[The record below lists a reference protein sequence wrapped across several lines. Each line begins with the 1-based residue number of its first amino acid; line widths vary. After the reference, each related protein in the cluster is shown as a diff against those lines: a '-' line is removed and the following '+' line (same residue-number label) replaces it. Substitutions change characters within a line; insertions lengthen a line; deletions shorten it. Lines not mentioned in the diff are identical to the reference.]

1 MAETAY
7 YEHWS
12 EYPMH
17 LWDWPNFTPEELA
30 SRTVVNGTRGPKGP
44 LLLNFDALDKLQGL
58 RSHIGKPFH
67 VNSAYRSPEYN
78 AWLSTQS
85 GGVAS
90 RSKHVEGI
98 AFDIS
103 MHNQDRTEFVRL
115 AREFGF
121 NGIGHYNTF
130 THIDT
135 RENQAEWW
143 G

>member
-17 LWDWPNFTPEELA
+17 LWDWPDFTPEEIA
-30 SRTVVNGTRGPKGP
+30 SRTVVNGGRGPKGP
-44 LLLNFDALDKLQGL
+44 LLLNFDALDKLQEL
-58 RSHIGKPFH
+58 RSLIGKPFH

-78 AWLSTQS
+78 RFV
-85 GGVAS
+85 GGAS
-90 RSKHVEGI
+90 RSKHMEGI

-103 MHNQDRTEFVRL
+103 MHNQNRTEFVRL
-115 AREFGF
+115 VRQFGF
-121 NGIGHYNTF
+121 NGIGHYGTF

-135 RENQAEWW
+135 RPNQAEWW

>member
-1 MAETAY
+1 MPETAY

-30 SRTVVNGTRGPKGP
+30 SRTVVNGERGPKGP
-44 LLLNFDALDKLQGL
+44 LLLNFHALDCLQDL
-58 RSHIGKPFH
+58 RDFIGKPFH

-78 AWLSTQS
+78 RFV
-85 GGVAS
+85 GGAT
-90 RSKHVEGI
+90 RSKHMEGI

-103 MHNQDRTEFVRL
+103 MDNHERGEFIRM
-115 AREFGF
+115 ARQFGF
-121 NGIGHYNTF
+121 NGIGHYSTF

-135 RENQAEWW
+135 RENPAEWW

>member
-17 LWDWPNFTPEELA
+17 LWDWPDFTPEEIA
-30 SRTVVNGTRGPKGP
+30 SRTVVNGAHAKGRGPKGP
-44 LLLNFDALDKLQGL
+44 LLLNFDALDKLQEL
-58 RSHIGKPFH
+58 RSFIGKPFH

-78 AWLSTQS
+78 RFV
-85 GGVAS
+85 GGAS
-90 RSKHVEGI
+90 RSKHMEGI

-103 MHNQDRTEFVRL
+103 MHNHNRTEFVHL
-115 AREFGF
+115 ARQFGF

-130 THIDT
+130 THIDS
-135 RENQAEWW
+135 RQNQAEWW